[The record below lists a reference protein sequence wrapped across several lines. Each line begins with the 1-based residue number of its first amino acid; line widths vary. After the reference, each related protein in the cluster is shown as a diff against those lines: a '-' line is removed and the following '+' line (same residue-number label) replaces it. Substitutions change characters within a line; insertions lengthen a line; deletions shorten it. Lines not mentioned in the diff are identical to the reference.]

1 MKISQSIRH
10 FRRRMSIIFTMLV
23 IAVFVASTRPAP
35 PEWDLYIPL
44 PALALMLLGG
54 LYLFT
59 RAQVERAANDYRH

>member
-1 MKISQSIRH
+1 
-10 FRRRMSIIFTMLV
+10 MSIIFTMLV
-23 IAVFVASTRPAP
+23 IAVFVASARPAP

-59 RAQVERAANDYRH
+59 LAQVRKGSE